1 MKLCKNI
8 GFNIEEELENRY
20 YMKYENNKEDNKKI
34 KAQILC
40 MEVSK
45 LCKKYKMDYYFYTSG
60 YSISNMNDYE
70 LKKIEKK

>member
-1 MKLCKNI
+1 
-8 GFNIEEELENRY
+8 
-20 YMKYENNKEDNKKI
+20 MKYENNKEDNKKI